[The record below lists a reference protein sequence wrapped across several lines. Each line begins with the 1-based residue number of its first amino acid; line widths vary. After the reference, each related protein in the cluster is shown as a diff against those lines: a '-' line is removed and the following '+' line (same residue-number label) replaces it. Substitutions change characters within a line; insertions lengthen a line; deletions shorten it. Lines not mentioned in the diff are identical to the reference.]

1 MNIVFSLCD
10 GKLASLSPIYIA
22 IIVIMILSFI
32 TGLILTYNEKNNK
45 KENSFVSS
53 NDQIN
58 PVSSSLVTTSSDVNH
73 FNVVSTISND
83 DSFIDHTI
91 RIETLSEGSAAN
103 VTDPLPKIDI
113 LSIDDASTRD
123 QDVTITYME

>member
-22 IIVIMILSFI
+22 
-32 TGLILTYNEKNNK
+32 
-45 KENSFVSS
+45 
-53 NDQIN
+53 
-58 PVSSSLVTTSSDVNH
+58 LVTTSSDVNH